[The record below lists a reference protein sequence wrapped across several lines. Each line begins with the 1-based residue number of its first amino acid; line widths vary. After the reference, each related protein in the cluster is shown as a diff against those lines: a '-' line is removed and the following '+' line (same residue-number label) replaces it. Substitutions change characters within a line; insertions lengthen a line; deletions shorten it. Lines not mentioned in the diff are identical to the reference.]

1 MKSRAPARPSV
12 AGIVKKFES
21 MGHSRST
28 WEAFSDFLELAAIAI
43 SNQCD
48 LREYEKREAMY
59 LRTAGK
65 YKADELTLLCQIL
78 ADVAAILEDE
88 PADVLGSV
96 YMQMELGNKW
106 AGQFFTPQ
114 ALADLMGAM
123 TLDPEGARAQ
133 IARAGYITVNDPA
146 IGGGVTIIGFC
157 KAMEAAGLDFRKN
170 MHATGV
176 DVDLKAVHMAYI
188 QLSLLGIPAMIV
200 HGNSLSLQEWSTW
213 YTPAHVFGGWT
224 QRLKRPAAALHD
236 QFVVRE
242 EAHAYAC

>member
-1 MKSRAPARPSV
+1 MKACKPARPSV

-21 MGHSRST
+21 LAHSRST
-28 WEAFSDFLELAAIAI
+28 WEAFADFLELAAIAI

-48 LREYEKREAMY
+48 LREFEKREAMY

-65 YKADELTLLCQIL
+65 YKADELTLFCQIL
-78 ADVAAILEDE
+78 ADVAVVLEEE
-88 PADVLGSV
+88 PADVLGQV
-96 YMQMELGNKW
+96 YMQLELSNKW
-106 AGQFFTPQ
+106 AGQFFTLQ

-123 TLDPEGARAQ
+123 TLDPEGARAH
-133 IARAGYITVNDPA
+133 IARKGYITVNDPA

-157 KAMEAAGLDFRKN
+157 KAMQAAGLDFRTS

-176 DVDLKAVHMAYI
+176 DVDVKSVHMSYI

-224 QRLKRPAAALHD
+224 QRLKRSPAPLPLPAIA
-236 QFVVRE
+236 QE
-242 EAHAYAC
+242 EAHELCC